1 MAEATKEIGGLPL
14 PPPGKYELDLA
25 HTAVEF
31 VARHILTRVRGRFT
45 DFSGWIDVAEN
56 PEASSAHVEIKTASI
71 QTNTEQRDEHLKS
84 DDFLN
89 VEKWPVMTFASTA
102 VRHTGGATFELD
114 GDLTIRDV
122 TRPVTLR
129 GEYLGT
135 ETNPYGKTV
144 LAATAKT
151 TLAARGLERELEHGP
166 GDRRLPRQQ
175 DDRPRDR
182 GRGAQDRLSRS
193 DHGGVGTGP
202 DAPASYAMSSNARS

>member
-45 DFSGWIDVAEN
+45 DFSGWIEVAEN

-89 VEKWPVMTFASTA
+89 VEKWPVMSFHSTA
-102 VRHTGGATFELD
+102 IRHTGGTGFELD
-114 GDLTIRDV
+114 GDLTIKDV
-122 TRPVTLR
+122 TKPITLT
-129 GEYLGT
+129 GEFLGWGT
-135 ETNPYGKTV
+135 DPFEKTFIAAEAKASVDREDWDLTWNMAVETGGWLVSKKIDIV
-144 LAATAKT
+144 IDIEAK
-151 TLAARGLERELEHGP
+151 L
-166 GDRRLPRQQ
+166 
-175 DDRPRDR
+175 
-182 GRGAQDRLSRS
+182 
-193 DHGGVGTGP
+193 V
-202 DAPASYAMSSNARS
+202 